1 MIAIGADHAGVFMKN
16 DLKKFIEDMGYE
28 VKDFGTF
35 TDESC
40 DYPVYAKAVSEAVAK
55 GDFEKGIL
63 VCGTG
68 IGMSMAA
75 NKVKGIRAAV
85 CTDPKSTEFTRRH
98 NDANVLCLGARIID
112 EETAENLVRI
122 FLTTEFEGGRHERRV
137 QEIAD
142 IEAGLL

>member
-35 TDESC
+35 TEDSC

-98 NDANVLCLGARIID
+98 NDANILCLGARIID
-112 EETAENLVRI
+112 EETAENLVKI
-122 FLTTEFEGGRHERRV
+122 FLTTEFEGGKHLKR
-137 QEIAD
+137 ISMFS
-142 IEAGLL
+142 

>member
-35 TDESC
+35 TDASC

-122 FLTTEFEGGRHERRV
+122 FLTTEFEGGKHLKR
-137 QEIAD
+137 ISMFS
-142 IEAGLL
+142 

>member
-98 NDANVLCLGARIID
+98 NDANILCLGARIID
-112 EETAENLVRI
+112 EATAENLVKI
-122 FLTTEFEGGRHERRV
+122 FLTTEFEGGKHLKR
-137 QEIAD
+137 ISMFS
-142 IEAGLL
+142 

>member
-122 FLTTEFEGGRHERRV
+122 FLTTEFEGGRHARRV
-137 QEIAD
+137 DKIMKLE
-142 IEAGLL
+142 EK

>member
-40 DYPVYAKAVSEAVAK
+40 DYPVYAKAVSEAVAE

-112 EETAENLVRI
+112 EKTAENLVKI
-122 FLTTEFEGGRHERRV
+122 FLTTEFEGGKHLKR
-137 QEIAD
+137 ISMFS
-142 IEAGLL
+142 

>member
-112 EETAENLVRI
+112 EETAENLVKI
-122 FLTTEFEGGRHERRV
+122 FLTTEFEGGKHLKR
-137 QEIAD
+137 ISMFS
-142 IEAGLL
+142 

>member
-35 TDESC
+35 TNESC

-98 NDANVLCLGARIID
+98 NDANILCLGARIID
-112 EETAENLVRI
+112 EETAENLVKI
-122 FLTTEFEGGRHERRV
+122 FLTTEFEGGKHLKR
-137 QEIAD
+137 ISMFS
-142 IEAGLL
+142 

>member
-16 DLKKFIEDMGYE
+16 ALKKFIEDMGYE

-112 EETAENLVRI
+112 EETAENLVKI
-122 FLTTEFEGGRHERRV
+122 FLTTEFEGGKHLKR
-137 QEIAD
+137 ISMFS
-142 IEAGLL
+142 

>member
-85 CTDPKSTEFTRRH
+85 CTDPKSTEVTRRH
-98 NDANVLCLGARIID
+98 NDANILCLGARIID
-112 EETAENLVRI
+112 EETAENLVKI
-122 FLTTEFEGGRHERRV
+122 FLTTEFEGGKHLKR
-137 QEIAD
+137 ISMFS
-142 IEAGLL
+142 

>member
-68 IGMSMAA
+68 LGMSMAA

-98 NDANVLCLGARIID
+98 NDANILCLGARIID
-112 EETAENLVRI
+112 EETAENLVKI
-122 FLTTEFEGGRHERRV
+122 FLTTEFEGGKHLKR
-137 QEIAD
+137 ISMFS
-142 IEAGLL
+142 

>member
-98 NDANVLCLGARIID
+98 NDANILCLGARIID
-112 EETAENLVRI
+112 EETAEDLVKI
-122 FLTTEFEGGRHERRV
+122 FLTTEFEGGKHLKR
-137 QEIAD
+137 ISMFS
-142 IEAGLL
+142 

>member
-16 DLKKFIEDMGYE
+16 DLKKMLEERGYE

-40 DYPVYAKAVSEAVAK
+40 DYPVYAKAVSEAVAS
-55 GDFEKGIL
+55 GEYEKGIL

-75 NKVKGIRAAV
+75 NKTDKIRAAV
-85 CTDPKSTEFTRRH
+85 CTDEKSVEMTRRH

-112 EETAENLVRI
+112 QKTAEKLVDI
-122 FLTTEFEGGRHERRV
+122 FLSTEFEGGKHQRR
-137 QEIAD
+137 ISMFS
-142 IEAGLL
+142 

>member
-68 IGMSMAA
+68 IGMSIAA
-75 NKVKGIRAAV
+75 NKVSGIRAAHV
-85 CTDPKSTEFTRRH
+85 TDCYSARMAKQH
-98 NDANVLCLGARIID
+98 NNAHIICLGERITGCDLALEIVKSYLG
-112 EETAENLVRI
+112 EEFA
-122 FLTTEFEGGRHERRV
+122 GGRHARRV
-137 QEIAD
+137 DKISALEK
-142 IEAGLL
+142 

>member
-16 DLKKFIEDMGYE
+16 DLKKMLEEKGYE

-40 DYPVYAKAVSEAVAK
+40 DYPVYAKAVSEAVAS
-55 GDFEKGIL
+55 GEYEKGIL

-75 NKVKGIRAAV
+75 NKTDKIRAAV
-85 CTDPKSTEFTRRH
+85 CTDEKSVEMTRRH

-112 EETAENLVRI
+112 GKTAEKLVDI
-122 FLTTEFEGGRHERRV
+122 FLSTEFEGGKHQRR
-137 QEIAD
+137 ISMFS
-142 IEAGLL
+142 

>member
-98 NDANVLCLGARIID
+98 NDANILTFGARIID
-112 EETAENLVRI
+112 EETAENLVKI
-122 FLTTEFEGGRHERRV
+122 FLTTEFEGGKHLKR
-137 QEIAD
+137 ISMFS
-142 IEAGLL
+142 

>member
-35 TDESC
+35 TDDSC

-122 FLTTEFEGGRHERRV
+122 FLTTEFEGGKHLKR
-137 QEIAD
+137 ISMFS
-142 IEAGLL
+142 

>member
-112 EETAENLVRI
+112 EATAENLVKI
-122 FLTTEFEGGRHERRV
+122 FLTTEFEGGKHLKR
-137 QEIAD
+137 ISMFS
-142 IEAGLL
+142 

>member
-1 MIAIGADHAGVFMKN
+1 MIAIGADHAGVFLK
-16 DLKKFIEDMGYE
+16 DSLKKFIEEKGYE

-40 DYPVYAKAVSEAVAK
+40 DYPVYAKAVSEAVASK
-55 GDFEKGIL
+55 EAEKGIL

-75 NKVKGIRAAV
+75 NKVDGIRAAV

-112 EETAENLVRI
+112 EETAKKLVEI
-122 FLTTEFEGGRHERRV
+122 YLTTEFEGGKHLKR
-137 QEIAD
+137 ISMFS
-142 IEAGLL
+142 

>member
-16 DLKKFIEDMGYE
+16 DLKKFIEDMGSE
-28 VKDFGTF
+28 AKDFGTF

-122 FLTTEFEGGRHERRV
+122 FLTTEFEGGKHLKR
-137 QEIAD
+137 ISMFS
-142 IEAGLL
+142 

>member
-98 NDANVLCLGARIID
+98 NDANILCLGARIID
-112 EETAENLVRI
+112 EETAENLVKI
-122 FLTTEFEGGRHERRV
+122 FLTTDFEGGKHLKR
-137 QEIAD
+137 ISMFS
-142 IEAGLL
+142 

>member
-98 NDANVLCLGARIID
+98 NDANILCLGARIID
-112 EETAENLVRI
+112 EETAENLVKI
-122 FLTTEFEGGRHERRV
+122 FLTTEFEGGKHLKR
-137 QEIAD
+137 ISMFS
-142 IEAGLL
+142 

>member
-40 DYPVYAKAVSEAVAK
+40 DYPVYAKAVSETVAK

-112 EETAENLVRI
+112 EETAENLVKI
-122 FLTTEFEGGRHERRV
+122 FLTTEFEGGKHLKR
-137 QEIAD
+137 ISMFS
-142 IEAGLL
+142 

>member
-40 DYPVYAKAVSEAVAK
+40 DYPVYAKAVSEAVAR

-112 EETAENLVRI
+112 EETAENLVKI
-122 FLTTEFEGGRHERRV
+122 FLTTEFEGGKHLKR
-137 QEIAD
+137 ISMFS
-142 IEAGLL
+142 